1 MSRREIRAQQQQS
14 QPPVTLPLVVVTV
27 EIGGTLS
34 VTVDGAPF
42 TPEAFAPAWR
52 RSDFGRLMDRI
63 TDQRRTPV
71 RVEVHESDGTS
82 FTDIITPSRS
92 RRTRPEP
99 EPANT
104 ETALDA
110 PSAPQLVEVTA
121 EGFIPGEDIGVAII
135 VTHTDAS
142 HTGRARALL
151 EATQFD
157 ASPTGEVVLIGRVS
171 GNYEIVRR
179 P

>member
-1 MSRREIRAQQQQS
+1 
-14 QPPVTLPLVVVTV
+14 
-27 EIGGTLS
+27 
-34 VTVDGAPF
+34 
-42 TPEAFAPAWR
+42 
-52 RSDFGRLMDRI
+52 MDRI

-82 FTDIITPSRS
+82 FTDIITPSPS
-92 RRTRPEP
+92 RRSRPEP

-104 ETALDA
+104 ETVLETPA
-110 PSAPQLVEVTA
+110 APQLVEVTA

-171 GNYEIVRR
+171 GKYEIVRH

>member
-1 MSRREIRAQQQQS
+1 MSRREIRAQQHQS

-27 EIGGTLS
+27 ETGGTLT

-82 FTDIITPSRS
+82 FTDIITPGPNRGA
-92 RRTRPEP
+92 RPKP

-104 ETALDA
+104 ETALDVPA
-110 PSAPQLVEVTA
+110 APQILEVTA
-121 EGFIPGEDIGVAII
+121 EGFIPGEDIGIAII
-135 VTHTDAS
+135 VTHTDAA

-151 EATQFD
+151 EVAQFG

-171 GNYEIVRR
+171 GNYEIVRY

>member
-1 MSRREIRAQQQQS
+1 MSRREIRAQQQQG
-14 QPPVTLPLVVVTV
+14 QPPVSLPLVVVTV
-27 EIGGTLS
+27 DTGGALT

-42 TPEAFAPAWR
+42 APEAFAPAWL
-52 RSDFGRLMDRI
+52 RSDFGRIMDRI

-82 FTDIITPSRS
+82 FTDIITPSPS
-92 RRTRPEP
+92 RRSRPEP

-104 ETALDA
+104 ATVLETPA
-110 PSAPQLVEVTA
+110 APQLVEVTA

-157 ASPTGEVVLIGRVS
+157 ASPTREVVLIGRVS
-171 GNYEIVRR
+171 GNYEIVRC

>member
-14 QPPVTLPLVVVTV
+14 QPPVTIPLVVVTV
-27 EIGGTLS
+27 ETGGTLT

-82 FTDIITPSRS
+82 FTDIITPSPK

-99 EPANT
+99 ETAKT

-110 PSAPQLVEVTA
+110 PGAPQVVEVTA

-135 VTHTDAS
+135 VAHTDAS

-151 EATQFD
+151 EAAKFD

-171 GNYEIVRR
+171 GNYEIVRLS
-179 P
+179 

>member
-1 MSRREIRAQQQQS
+1 MRLSHLRRLR
-14 QPPVTLPLVVVTV
+14 LR
-27 EIGGTLS
+27 GGAATS
-34 VTVDGAPF
+34 DASWIESPINAAP
-42 TPEAFAPAWR
+42 R
-52 RSDFGRLMDRI
+52 Y
-63 TDQRRTPV
+63 
-71 RVEVHESDGTS
+71 ESDGTS
-82 FTDIITPSRS
+82 FTDIITPSPS

-99 EPANT
+99 DSANT

-110 PSAPQLVEVTA
+110 PAAPRLVEVTA

-151 EATQFD
+151 ESAQFD
-157 ASPTGEVVLIGRVS
+157 ASPTGEVVLIGRLS
-171 GNYEIVRR
+171 GNYEIVRH